1 MSCPMAKSVA
11 VEDLPER
18 MAFELK
24 LQIALRKNA
33 ISIKNNSRHPEKFDE
48 YIQEREAKIRKL
60 LETKD
65 EIVVTEKGMVIFST
79 LNSENNT
86 IQKG

>member
-1 MSCPMAKSVA
+1 MAKSVA
-11 VEDLPER
+11 LEDLPER
-18 MAFELK
+18 MAFDLK

-33 ISIKNNSRHPEKFDE
+33 ISIRNNSRHPGKFDE

-65 EIVVTEKGMVIFST
+65 EVVVTEKGMVIFST
-79 LNSENNT
+79 LNSDDGS

>member
-1 MSCPMAKSVA
+1 MSSHMAKNVA
-11 VEDLPER
+11 VEDLPGR
-18 MAFELK
+18 LAFDLK

-33 ISIKNNSRHPEKFDE
+33 ISIKNNSKHPEKFDE
-48 YIQEREAKIRKL
+48 YIREREIKIKKL

-65 EIVVTEKGMVIFST
+65 EIVVTENGEVIFST
-79 LNSENNT
+79 LNYENGP